1 MKFLFAVAVG
11 LLAPTLSFAADAQ
24 LTPAQLQANL
34 SAAQAA
40 YATAQQNYQVNVQ
53 VCLDLEASMAAAVAR
68 YNAARAAAA
77 TADANFA
84 SAKKAYEGAPAA
96 TGVVGPSWGS
106 VPFTGALLALQTA
119 TQKQKDAHKELF
131 DAEYIMTGTES
142 VTCGVTPTRYNFVD
156 PSWAS
161 YSAALQLAKEN
172 LDAAQVLAN
181 GVKPAN
187 PDMLPG
193 AQWGH

>member
-1 MKFLFAVAVG
+1 MKLLFAMAVG
-11 LLAPTLSFAADAQ
+11 LLAPTLSFAADSQ

-68 YNAARAAAA
+68 YNAAKAAAD
-77 TADANFA
+77 TADADVA
-84 SAKKAYEGAPAA
+84 SAKKAYEEAPASSA
-96 TGVVGPSWGS
+96 AIGPSWGS
-106 VPFTGALLALQTA
+106 LPFTGAALALKAASQN
-119 TQKQKDAHKELF
+119 QKDAHKELF

-172 LDAAQVLAN
+172 LDVAQVLAN
-181 GVKPAN
+181 GVKPTN

-193 AQWGH
+193 AQLGR